1 MVQILRNMDAWCKDD
16 WTTTTTQRHLNG
28 WKKARQTLLR
38 LILPEHNASTRVQL
52 RLILPE
58 HIASTKRTQKPSRPR
73 AFKAAYHT
81 YAHSTSK
88 EETAV
93 TWPIFAVL
101 RRTDYKIESDEPLS
115 IAHMH
120 CAHSPLKEWIW
131 VFLDSGSIT
140 FDSFSSFFHDFPY
153 IHHYQINPFC
163 IQFAH
168 SQLNWWIWVVLPKAR
183 RVSEKHNDAQKVSR
197 KDTTTRQLARSPLKL

>member
-1 MVQILRNMDAWCKDD
+1 MHGVKTTGRPQQHRDI
-16 WTTTTTQRHLNG
+16 WTDE
-28 WKKARQTLLR
+28 ARQTLLR
-38 LILPEHNASTRVQL
+38 LILPEHNASTRVLL

-101 RRTDYKIESDEPLS
+101 RRTEYKIESDEPLS

-120 CAHSPLKEWIW
+120 CAHSPLNESICLL
-131 VFLDSGSIT
+131 FDSGSIT
-140 FDSFSSFFHDFPY
+140 FHSFSFFFHDFPY

-163 IQFAH
+163 IQVAH
-168 SQLNWWIWVVLPKAR
+168 SPLNRWIWVVLPKAK
-183 RVSEKHNDAQKVSR
+183 RVSEKHSDDQKVSQ
-197 KDTTTRQLARSPLKL
+197 KDTRTTQLARLPLKL